1 MVLII
6 LAIFDSPSKTKE
18 KAGLLRAR
26 CAEGMI
32 DIYSLAVID
41 KNAYGSVTVKQG
53 ADHGRV
59 GALLGMF
66 FGSLI
71 ALSGGIVF
79 FAIGAAAGALIG
91 WLVDLEMVGVD
102 VEIVDTVAGY
112 LSGQSALVTE
122 IDDESFITLQNG
134 QRFQGS
140 AKHPSR
146 LNPEISTANVRDK
159 KRAAESLSAITELH
173 FGLAIF

>member
-6 LAIFDSPSKTKE
+6 LAIFDSASKTKE
-18 KAGLLRAR
+18 NTGLLRAR

-41 KNAYGSVTVKQG
+41 KNTYGSVTVRQG

-79 FAIGAAAGALIG
+79 AAIGAAAGALVG
-91 WLVDLEMVGVD
+91 WLVDLKIVGVD
-102 VEIVDTVAGY
+102 VKIVDSVARY
-112 LSGQSALVTE
+112 LSPGQSALVTE
-122 IDDESFITLQNG
+122 IDDESFITLQTDSDFMNAANRDRRVEIISKNILSTDSTCEKLG
-134 QRFQGS
+134 R
-140 AKHPSR
+140 R
-146 LNPEISTANVRDK
+146 NPQTWKYQEK
-159 KRAAESLSAITELH
+159 
-173 FGLAIF
+173 